1 MLPGGFFSASGL
13 PRKLG
18 PSKNKGKWCVS
29 KSFRESAAKLHQ
41 EKRTEMKRLTYLLL
55 AGIVLLS
62 LGSGNAFGQ
71 ATASGN
77 IQGTVTDKSTAVVS
91 GAQIVAKSKSTDT
104 TRTTTTNDTGYYRF
118 ELLPVGTYTVTISK
132 AGFATVAETI
142 EILVGQMATVNAELR
157 PGTASEVVEV
167 TSEAPLVDQFKTSVS
182 QNITTS
188 QIEDL
193 PLLGRDVANLAYLAP
208 GVRASDSY
216 DPTKNRYAILSVNG
230 QGGRNVNTT
239 INGVDNKDNTVG
251 GPVMQLPLEAVQEFV
266 ISTQRFSAANGRS
279 EGAAIN
285 MITKSGTNKYHGSAF
300 GFFRE
305 QQFNAANVDE
315 QTSGVK
321 GPYSRQFFGGS
332 VGGPI
337 LKDKLF
343 GFFAFE
349 RQREQTSKTESPDAL
364 AELQLAKGAGLAAEP
379 SPIIPTPFY
388 ENRYNGRLDYKFND
402 RETAYIS
409 YTSQANNSLNDQ
421 AGSTGDLTE
430 GNFTKN
436 HLQAANFT
444 LNSVLSNSLVNSF
457 LVGYQYW
464 NNIID
469 STAKVPYVTFL
480 GGSSFGTNVNVPQQ
494 SYQRKWQFRDDIT
507 KTYGRHTFGGGV
519 DFIYNPKL
527 GGFFESNSTVE
538 VDFGADP
545 SCILATV
552 DDNKKKCGPSFYPQ
566 HFATPGA
573 VIGMSGS
580 AGNPYFDMPGGT
592 KQLGLYFQ
600 DDWKV
605 TRRLSLNLGIR
616 WDKDFNLV
624 GATAIA
630 GSRTFEEL
638 TAIGSPYAKL
648 SHDDN
653 KDFSPRVGFAY
664 DLTGKGK
671 QILRGGYGLYY
682 GNIFQNIPLFMI
694 QQANPTIY
702 QGLFS
707 LTADG
712 IGTSCNPADCTV
724 PGTTIPLSSWRY
736 GVDPFPTLPP
746 PLSSLVGGATG
757 RLMDPNYRNP
767 VSQQFNVG
775 YQWAVTNYSV
785 IEVEYVHELGLHENK
800 TVNINPTI
808 ASGIGIDSKGNPFVI
823 AARPLSAAFAAAGV
837 PVLGRVMDE
846 QSVNRSR
853 YDGLN
858 FSYRQHMTKH
868 FSLNANYTLSRA
880 MGWGVESGGADAGSG
895 FRNYPHDP
903 LNIWDPR
910 DFGPTPNDER
920 HHISLSGV
928 AQLPFGFQVA
938 PILTYGS
945 ARPFD
950 LRSAT
955 DILVRGSGYSRPV
968 IVPNS
973 DPTNFT
979 AIGDA
984 VTAFNCLAA
993 GTCHQV
999 GYDTMRGN
1007 YFFQTDLRVAKNIR
1021 VREGMNLQLI
1031 FQAFNLTNKSNTGS
1045 NIHNTA
1051 GAGGFLTRAGFIN
1064 PNSTFIPRAFIGE
1077 FGARFTF

>member
-1 MLPGGFFSASGL
+1 MRRITYVLSA
-13 PRKLG
+13 
-18 PSKNKGKWCVS
+18 VV
-29 KSFRESAAKLHQ
+29 F
-41 EKRTEMKRLTYLLL
+41 
-55 AGIVLLS
+55 LLS
-62 LGSGNAFGQ
+62 FGSGKAFAQ
-71 ATASGN
+71 ATATGT
-77 IQGTVTDKSTAVVS
+77 IQGTVTDTSGAVIS
-91 GAQIVAKSKSTDT
+91 GAQVVAKSKTTDT
-104 TRTTTTNDTGYYRF
+104 TRTTTTSSAGTYSFD
-118 ELLPVGTYTVTISK
+118 LLPISTYTISITNN
-132 AGFATVAETI
+132 GFTSMTETL
-142 EILVGQMATVNAELR
+142 EILIGQVATVNAELK
-157 PGTASEVVEV
+157 PGSTNVVVEV
-167 TSEAPLVDQFKTSVS
+167 TGEAPLVDEAKTSVS
-182 QNITTS
+182 QTISTTE
-188 QIEDL
+188 IEEL

-208 GVRASDSY
+208 GVRATDSY

-230 QGGRNVNTT
+230 QGGRNVNVT

-266 ISTQRFSAANGRS
+266 ISSQRFSAANGRS

-285 MITKSGTNKYHGSAF
+285 MITKAGTNAFHGSLF

-305 QQFNAANVDE
+305 QQFNAENVDE
-315 QTSGVK
+315 QAANQK

-332 VGGPI
+332 VGGPVV
-337 LKDKLF
+337 KDKLF

-349 RQREQTSKTESPDAL
+349 RQREHTSKTESPDAL
-364 AELQLAKGAGLAAEP
+364 SELQIAAAAGLDAVP
-379 SPIIPTPFY
+379 SAIIPTPFY
-388 ENRYNGRLDYKFND
+388 ENRYNARLDYKLND
-402 RETAYIS
+402 RETAYVS
-409 YTSQANNSLNDQ
+409 YTAQSNNSLNDQ

-436 HLQAANFT
+436 HLLVANVT
-444 LNSVLSNSLVNSF
+444 LSSVLSNTLVNTF
-457 LVGYQYW
+457 MVGYQYW

-469 STAKVPYVTFL
+469 STDKVPFVTFI

-494 SYQRKWQFRDDIT
+494 SYQKKWQFRDDVT
-507 KTYGRHTFGGGV
+507 KTWGRHTFGAGV

-538 VDFGADP
+538 VDFGGDP
-545 SCILATV
+545 SAIVSNAGGL
-552 DDNKKKCGPSFYPQ
+552 YPDG
-566 HFATPGA
+566 FATPGA
-573 VIGMSGS
+573 VIGMAGS

-605 TRRLSLNLGIR
+605 TKRLSLNLGVR

-624 GATAIA
+624 GASAIS
-630 GSRTFEEL
+630 GSRTFQEL
-638 TAIGSPYAKL
+638 QAINSPYAHL

-653 KDFSPRVGFAY
+653 KDFSPRIGFAY
-664 DLTGKGK
+664 DLTGQGK
-671 QILRGGYGLYY
+671 HILHGGYGLYY

-707 LTADG
+707 ITAG
-712 IGTSCNPADCTV
+712 GPGTDCDPTNTGNLYTV
-724 PGTTIPLSSWRY
+724 PGTTIKLSDWRY

-746 PLSSLVGGATG
+746 PLTQLVPGATG
-757 RLMDPNYRNP
+757 RLMDPHYRNP
-767 VSQQFNVG
+767 VSQQINFG
-775 YQWAVTNYSV
+775 YQWAVTRNSV
-785 IEVEYVHELGLHENK
+785 IEVEYVHELGLHEEK
-800 TVNINPTI
+800 TVNINPIIEDPVTL
-808 ASGIGIDSKGNPFVI
+808 AS
-823 AARPLSAAFAAAGV
+823 ARPLSAAFAAAGV
-837 PVLGRVMDE
+837 PVLGRVTDE

-858 FSYRQHMTKH
+858 VSYRQHMTRH

-880 MGWGVESGGADAGSG
+880 MGWAVESGGADASSG

-920 HHISLSGV
+920 HHISVSGIV
-928 AQLPFGFQVA
+928 SLPWGVTFA

-955 DILVRGSGYSRPV
+955 DILNRGSGYSRPV
-968 IVPNS
+968 IVPDDN
-973 DPTNFT
+973 PTNLLL
-979 AIGDA
+979 IGDST
-984 VTAFNCLAA
+984 TALRCLAA

-999 GYDTMRGN
+999 GYDTMRGD
-1007 YFFQTDLRVAKNIR
+1007 YFFQTDMRVAKNIR
-1021 VREGMNLQLI
+1021 LGEQKNLSLM

-1045 NIHNTA
+1045 NFHNTA
-1051 GAGGFLTRAGFIN
+1051 GAAGFLQRAGFIN
-1064 PNSTFIPRAFIGE
+1064 PNSTFIPRAFVGE